1 MLAAMDPA
9 GWPEMERASE
19 RWGAG
24 PVDVPRR
31 HVLEVGRRRH
41 RRITA
46 PSGLLLFA
54 CMFLP
59 AIRSCGTSVYPTE
72 MPYFWHPYV
81 YGLALCVASFALTAH
96 SVRLAVRTLRALAC
110 IAVAGGAGLLLLS
123 TGLGAVELA
132 LAAILLAAIGLRG
145 HGERRLAITGIVIS
159 ALCLLWFGLWAGS
172 KDALVGVYLS
182 LGASIFLLAG
192 SLLWLS
198 EI

>member
-1 MLAAMDPA
+1 MLVTMDPA
-9 GWPEMERASE
+9 GWP
-19 RWGAG
+19 
-24 PVDVPRR
+24 VDVPRAR
-31 HVLEVGRRRH
+31 VLEVGRRRH

-59 AIRSCGTSVYPTE
+59 AVKSCGTSVYPTE

-81 YGLALCVASFALTAH
+81 YGLALGIASFALTAH
-96 SVRLAVRTLRALAC
+96 SVRLAVRTIRALAYVA
-110 IAVAGGAGLLLLS
+110 IAGGATILLLS
-123 TGLGAVELA
+123 TGLGVIELG
-132 LAAILLAAIGLRG
+132 LGAILLAAIGVRG
-145 HGERRLAITGIVIS
+145 HAERRLAITGIVLS

>member
-1 MLAAMDPA
+1 MDSA
-9 GWPEMERASE
+9 GW
-19 RWGAG
+19 
-24 PVDVPRR
+24 PVDVPRA

-46 PSGLLLFA
+46 PSGLLLFV

-59 AIRSCGTSVYPTE
+59 AVNSCGASVYPMD
-72 MPYFWHPYV
+72 MPYFWHPYLF
-81 YGLALCVASFALTAH
+81 GGALAIASFAVTVR
-96 SVRLAVRTLRALAC
+96 SIRLAVRTLRTMAWL
-110 IAVAGGAGLLLLS
+110 AVAGGAALLLVS
-123 TGLGAVELA
+123 AGLGAIELG
-132 LAAILLAAIGLRG
+132 LGAILLGAIGVRG
-145 HGERRLAITGIVIS
+145 HAERRLAITGIVIS
-159 ALCLLWFGLWAGS
+159 VLCLLWFGLWSGS

>member
-1 MLAAMDPA
+1 MDSA
-9 GWPEMERASE
+9 GW
-19 RWGAG
+19 
-24 PVDVPRR
+24 PVDVPRA
-31 HVLEVGRRRH
+31 HVLEVGHRRH

-59 AIRSCGTSVYPTE
+59 AVNSCGTSVYPTD

-81 YGLALCVASFALTAH
+81 YGLVLALASGALTAH
-96 SVRLAVRTLRALAC
+96 SVRLAVRAVRALAWLA
-110 IAVAGGAGLLLLS
+110 IAGGVGLLLVS
-123 TGLGAVELA
+123 TGLGSVELG
-132 LAAILLAAIGLRG
+132 LGAILLAAIGIRG
-145 HGERRLAITGIVIS
+145 HAERRLAISGIVVS
-159 ALCLLWFGLWAGS
+159 VLCLLWFGLWSGS

>member
-1 MLAAMDPA
+1 MLAAMDSA
-9 GWPEMERASE
+9 GW
-19 RWGAG
+19 
-24 PVDVPRR
+24 PVDVPRA

-41 RRITA
+41 RHVTA
-46 PSGLLLFA
+46 PSGLLLFV

-59 AIRSCGTSVYPTE
+59 AVNSCGASVYPTD

-81 YGLALCVASFALTAH
+81 YGLVLAVASFALTAH
-96 SVRLAVRTLRALAC
+96 SVRLAVRALRTLAWLA
-110 IAVAGGAGLLLLS
+110 IAGGAGLLLVS
-123 TGLGAVELA
+123 TGIGTVELGLGA
-132 LAAILLAAIGLRG
+132 ILLGAIGVRG
-145 HGERRLAITGIVIS
+145 HAERRLAVTGIVVS
-159 ALCLLWFGLWAGS
+159 VMCLLWFGLWSGS